1 MRKVLLTTLLLV
13 LPSGLWAQAA
23 LRVSSAVGPAE
34 WRPVSAKLFKP
45 PAPAQAVQAG
55 GGGGTGGGAHLIPAV
70 ADGGYLVISGN
81 SKAVG
86 RGFLGGH
93 LPRLVELMVGHD
105 RAYVQ

>member
-45 PAPAQAVQAG
+45 LAPAQAGQAG
-55 GGGGTGGGAHLIPAV
+55 DEGRTRAGAQLILEVPGGG
-70 ADGGYLVISGN
+70 YMVISEKSKLIVEEFLSGN
-81 SKAVG
+81 LRS
-86 RGFLGGH
+86 
-93 LPRLVELMVGHD
+93 LVDLMVGEV
-105 RAYVQ
+105 RFY

>member
-45 PAPAQAVQAG
+45 LAPAQAVQAG
-55 GGGGTGGGAHLIPAV
+55 DEVRTGAGAQLILEAPGGAYM
-70 ADGGYLVISGN
+70 GISEN
-81 SKAVG
+81 SKPIVE
-86 RGFLGGH
+86 GFWSRNLPSLVNLIGGKV
-93 LPRLVELMVGHD
+93 PF
-105 RAYVQ
+105 